1 MIGFA
6 LSLLLLAAQ
15 EAPAPSTPHG
25 EESPR
30 VSAPASPHGAGEAL
44 HGALEAGAADALA
57 TAGHEDEH
65 GPAALIMHHV
75 TDERLGHF
83 QVGPFDLGATKH
95 LVFILV
101 PATVLL
107 LVLWRARKSYDK
119 DRVPRGIGSFVETIL
134 VFIRDEIAEKNIGHD
149 GKAFVP
155 LLASFFFFIL
165 FAALIGL
172 IPKTATATGNFNV
185 TLGLAFVSFVAT
197 QVAGIRKYGV
207 VHHFAAMIPSG
218 LPLFL
223 VPIMIPV
230 ELLAMFARPF
240 ALTVRLFA
248 NMIAGHMVITTLLL
262 LIPMMAKVST
272 FMGVAMIPVS
282 LGLGLFI
289 MFLEILVAFL
299 QAFIFTLLSS
309 IFIGMAAHP
318 AH

>member
-1 MIGFA
+1 MKVMA
-6 LSLLLLAAQ
+6 LSLLLLAPP
-15 EAPAPSTPHG
+15 EAPDPH
-25 EESPR
+25 
-30 VSAPASPHGAGEAL
+30 ASPVAAAPHAEAAPETHAGEP
-44 HGALEAGAADALA
+44 AAAA
-57 TAGHEDEH
+57 HEEDH
-65 GPAALIMHHV
+65 GPAAILMHHV
-75 TDERLGHF
+75 TDARLGHL
-83 QVGPFDLGATKH
+83 QVGPFDLGPTKH
-95 LVFILV
+95 LLFMGG
-101 PATVLL
+101 VLL
-107 LVLWRARKSYDK
+107 LLLLLAALARRGYSK
-119 DRVPRGIGSFVETIL
+119 DRVPRGLAALVETIL

-149 GKAFVP
+149 GRAYVP

-165 FAALIGL
+165 GAALIGL
-172 IPKTATATGNFNV
+172 LPYSSTATGNFNV
-185 TLGLAFVSFVAT
+185 TLGLATVSFVAT
-197 QVAGIRKYGV
+197 QMAGIQKFGV
-207 VHHFAAMIPSG
+207 VHHFAGMIPSG
-218 LPLFL
+218 LPKFL

-248 NMIAGHMVITTLLL
+248 NMIAGHMVIVTLLL

-299 QAFIFTLLSS
+299 QAFIFTLLTS